1 MLYYALMFLI
11 VALICGVLGF
21 TVLAA
26 TAALVAKVLL
36 FLFLVLFLVAIVSG
50 RRRVL

>member
-21 TVLAA
+21 GVLAA

-36 FLFLVLFLVAIVSG
+36 FLFLILFLITLISG
-50 RRRVL
+50 RKRAL

>member
-1 MLYYALMFLI
+1 MLYYALMFLV

-21 TVLAA
+21 GLLAA
-26 TAALVAKVLL
+26 TAAMVAKVLL
-36 FLFLVLFLVAIVSG
+36 FLFLVLFLVALING

>member
-1 MLYYALMFLI
+1 MLYYALMFLV

-21 TVLAA
+21 GLLAA
-26 TAALVAKVLL
+26 TAAMVAKVLL
-36 FLFLVLFLVAIVSG
+36 FLFLILFLVALING

>member
-21 TVLAA
+21 AVLAA

-36 FLFLVLFLVAIVSG
+36 FLFLILFLAALLQG
-50 RRRVL
+50 RRGIL

>member
-21 TVLAA
+21 GVLAA
-26 TAALVAKVLL
+26 TAAMVAKFLV
-36 FLFLVLFLVAIVSG
+36 FLFLILFLVTLITG

>member
-21 TVLAA
+21 AVLAA
-26 TAALVAKVLL
+26 TAALVAKALL
-36 FLFLVLFLVAIVSG
+36 FLFLILFLVTLVSG
-50 RRRVL
+50 RKRAL